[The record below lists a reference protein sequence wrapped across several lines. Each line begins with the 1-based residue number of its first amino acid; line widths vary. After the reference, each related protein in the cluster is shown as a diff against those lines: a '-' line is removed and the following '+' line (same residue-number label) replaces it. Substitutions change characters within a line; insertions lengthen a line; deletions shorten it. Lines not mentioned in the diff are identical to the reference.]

1 VKNAVNICALI
12 DWRIEDWVAANWA
25 ALAEVEG
32 IWAEVDKK
40 RAEVYT

>member
-1 VKNAVNICALI
+1 MVSICGLNDWKMGGEVATNPAVLP
-12 DWRIEDWVAANWA
+12 
-25 ALAEVEG
+25 EVEG